1 VILKPPLLAGGVKNR
16 GALLSRLP
24 APKIDHGDSGRTFAQ
39 HIDGKARG
47 RRVPP
52 LPMND
57 APTAATPTIDNAARI
72 ERLSVVTQ
80 PVPSVKE
87 SREPDRETRRGES
100 AGTVEDAAAVQ
111 ILAAAAPGPT
121 LTPKTAEPAAPDP
134 LPESKPPPPAVVTPI
149 APAAVEEPLP
159 AARPDPSP
167 NVARPD
173 VKMVSL
179 QTFPPPV
186 SNTPTPL
193 ADIASPAGNAP
204 PPVPVA
210 HTIVATIEMPSVR
223 VLSVKL
229 HPDHL
234 GELTL
239 SLKLRDNELRV
250 NIEARTGQAVEALRK
265 DEGLL
270 RKVLQSAGYD
280 PASLTIVVTPK
291 DALTPL
297 AVTPTDNANTSGQA
311 ALNGGRGTGGDAPP
325 SGQGERRA
333 ATTTDREDWRD
344 TDDHA
349 KTAMPADRCGD
360 GIFL

>member
-16 GALLSRLP
+16 GALHSRLT
-24 APKIDHGDSGRTFAQ
+24 APRIDHGDTGRTFAQ

-47 RRVPP
+47 RRVP
-52 LPMND
+52 LSPMND
-57 APTAATPTIDNAARI
+57 APTAATPAIDNAARI
-72 ERLSVVTQ
+72 ERLSVLTQ
-80 PVPSVKE
+80 PAPGVKK
-87 SREPDRETRRGES
+87 SREPDRETPRDES
-100 AGTVEDAAAVQ
+100 AGTVEEADAVQ
-111 ILAAAAPGPT
+111 ILAAAAPPT
-121 LTPKTAEPAAPDP
+121 LTPKTAERAAPDP
-134 LPESKPPPPAVVTPI
+134 LPESKPPSPAAVTPI
-149 APAAVEEPLP
+149 APVAVKEPSQAAH
-159 AARPDPSP
+159 RDPSP

-186 SNTPTPL
+186 SNAPTPL

-229 HPDHL
+229 HPGHL

-239 SLKLRDNELRV
+239 SLKLRDNALQV

-280 PASLTIVVTPK
+280 PSSLTIVVTPK

-297 AVTPTDNANTSGQA
+297 AVTPADNANTSAQA
-311 ALNGGRGTGGDAPP
+311 ALNGGRGAGGDAPP

-344 TDDHA
+344 TDDRA
-349 KTAMPADRCGD
+349 NTAMPADRRGD